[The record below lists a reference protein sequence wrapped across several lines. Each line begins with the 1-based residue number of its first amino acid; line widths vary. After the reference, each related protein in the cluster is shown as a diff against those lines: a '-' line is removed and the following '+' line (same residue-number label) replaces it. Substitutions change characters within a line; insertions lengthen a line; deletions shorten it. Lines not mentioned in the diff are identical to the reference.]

1 MMITVVDP
9 PENYPISLA
18 DVKKH
23 LVIEHDEDDD
33 LIETYLKSVI
43 AMLDPPYGFLG
54 RAMVTQTL
62 KYWRETIPA
71 GKIIK
76 IPFPPLQSVTSVK
89 YYDSDEAE
97 QTISSDDYTV
107 VTSHEPGYVEL
118 STNKSWPTSLSER
131 KYPVFIEF
139 IAGYGDCCDLYEPV
153 PADLR
158 QWILLSVADFYM
170 QREHLNPYQ
179 LSHNKFTMNIIENHR
194 FYFYD

>member
-1 MMITVVDP
+1 MITVVDP

-23 LVIEHDEDDD
+23 LVVEHDEDDD

-43 AMLDPPYGFLG
+43 SMLDPPYGFLG

-62 KYWRETIPA
+62 KYWRENFPTGRIL
-71 GKIIK
+71 K
-76 IPFPPLQSVTSVK
+76 IPFPPLQSVTSVN
-89 YYDSDEAE
+89 YYDSDEVE
-97 QTISSDDYTV
+97 QTVSADNYTV
-107 VTSHEPGYVEL
+107 VTSQEPGYIEL
-118 STNKSWPTSLSER
+118 NSNSSWPTVLSER

-153 PADLR
+153 PAGLR

-170 QREHLNPYQ
+170 QREHINHVAAG
-179 LSHNKFTMNIIENHR
+179 HNNFTMNIIENYRFR
-194 FYFYD
+194 FYD